1 MHWLMIWPILF
12 AMFLLLGLIVVLI
25 GAFSWPIL
33 IVLLLALGLIM
44 MLVEI
49 LIIPGFGLAGI
60 GAIILLAAGVYL
72 SWIRLSMAC
81 SIGATIG
88 SISFIILSIVLLR
101 KSGLSASMVLKR
113 RVGDSAPPSDSGEQA
128 KEQSKKKDS
137 VVICVG
143 ETGLAVSDL
152 RPAGIA
158 NFQGRRL
165 NVLTDGT
172 YLKKNTGVKIIR
184 IEGNRIFV
192 EEENE
197 GNRIFVKE
205 QI

>member
-1 MHWLMIWPILF
+1 MHWLIIWPILV
-12 AMFLLLGLIVVLI
+12 AMFLFLGMAVFTI
-25 GAFSWPIL
+25 GVFSWPIL

-72 SWIRLSMAC
+72 SWIRLSLAW
-81 SIGATIG
+81 SIGATLI
-88 SISFIILSIVLLR
+88 SISSIILSIVLLR
-101 KSGLSASMVLKR
+101 KSGISGSMVLKR
-113 RVGDSAPPSDSGEQA
+113 RVSDSASLPAAGKQA
-128 KEQSKKKDS
+128 EEESKKKDS
-137 VVICVG
+137 VICVG
-143 ETGLAVSDL
+143 QTGLAVSNL

-172 YLKKNTGVKIIR
+172 YIRKNTRIKIIR

-192 EEENE
+192 EEEN
-197 GNRIFVKE
+197 
-205 QI
+205 